1 MALHRVDPCPE
12 CKVFQTSSHY
22 FEGAK
27 QVKTQT
33 IKTAAHSLI
42 ILLVGICACNAAP
55 SAQADLLYEGFD
67 IAPGTLQNTAG
78 ATSFGFH
85 PVSGT
90 VWTAN
95 LGHVAP
101 NVAAGSIAAPGSTSA
116 YYVATPSGNRAIQG
130 FQTTAVTRNAQVSGT
145 HLYGTFLATMG
156 LNGAFSTSSVA
167 NFGNFK
173 IFAINPGS
181 NSTAATWV
189 IQTVGNVDT
198 GVNAQGTSLVAWDLE
213 FNQGFPQNPD
223 TLRVWFNKN
232 PLTDA
237 PDYFNSSIDLG
248 QYQMGGLNMTNS
260 IFLGLSIAE
269 FDEFRVGSSWQ
280 AAGISSVPEPSSMAV
295 TSVAVLAALFR
306 RRSLF
311 HGK

>member
-1 MALHRVDPCPE
+1 M
-12 CKVFQTSSHY
+12 
-22 FEGAK
+22 
-27 QVKTQT
+27 KTPNKSAT
-33 IKTAAHSLI
+33 FRSLT
-42 ILLVGICACNAAP
+42 ILLAGICACVAAP
-55 SAQADLLYEGFD
+55 AARADLLYEGFD
-67 IAPGTLQNTAG
+67 IAPGTLQNGAG

-95 LGHVAP
+95 VGHVAP
-101 NVAAGSIAAPGSTSA
+101 NVAAGSIAAPASTSA
-116 YYVATPSGNRAIQG
+116 YYVATPSGNRVIQG

-156 LNGAFSTSSVA
+156 LNGAFPTSAVA
-167 NFGNFK
+167 NFGNFRV
-173 IFAINPGS
+173 FAINPGS

-213 FNQGFPQNPD
+213 FNQGFAQNPD

-248 QYQMGGLNMTNS
+248 QNQMGGINMTNS

-280 AAGISSVPEPSSMAV
+280 AAGISSVPEPSS
-295 TSVAVLAALFR
+295 TALLGLLGCAFGVR
-306 RRSLF
+306 RRPTDAPRS
-311 HGK
+311 